1 MWEFTQLFIKRWKK
15 EIIKEL
21 TATWLQQ
28 QNERNKWYRSRRC
41 FLCQLR
47 FCQDVAFL
55 VMQETFSWNALD
67 SFPDL
72 LSWVPVF
79 TIPVAGIYIIA
90 ISLWEYS
97 TVLFMPWAS
106 SSYTLWLR
114 SCSNFLI
121 GRSLNHI
128 WYPNIIVKKERW
140 CLFFWIRDCAILEC
154 YKNHTCNNTQS
165 QHSCELAFY
174 LPCIF
179 FYYDKTTKYLSFNN
193 SD

>member
-1 MWEFTQLFIKRWKK
+1 MVASIHISIALAWAPFKLCCGSSHSCSLKDEKK

-55 VMQETFSWNALD
+55 VLQETFSWNALD

-90 ISLWEYS
+90 ISLWEYGR
-97 TVLFMPWAS
+97 VLFMPWAS
-106 SSYTLWLR
+106 SSYTFWLR
-114 SCSNFLI
+114 SCSTFLLGKSYLI
-121 GRSLNHI
+121 SH
-128 WYPNIIVKKERW
+128 YDSKKERW
-140 CLFFWIRDCAILEC
+140 CLFFR
-154 YKNHTCNNTQS
+154 NNRL
-165 QHSCELAFY
+165 C
-174 LPCIF
+174 F
-179 FYYDKTTKYLSFNN
+179 FRVL
-193 SD
+193 